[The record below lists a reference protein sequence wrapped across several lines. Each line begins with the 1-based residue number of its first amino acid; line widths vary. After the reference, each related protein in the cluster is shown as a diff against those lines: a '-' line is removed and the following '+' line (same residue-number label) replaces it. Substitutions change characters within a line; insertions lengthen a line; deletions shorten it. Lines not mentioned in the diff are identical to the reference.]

1 MPATF
6 MRAWRARARDDTA
19 INRVS
24 LDSRQVQE
32 AVRRLSASHRQVLI
46 EMYYRRRSGA
56 ELASELGIP
65 EGTVR
70 TRLFYALRSLRLQL
84 EEMGWNG

>member
-1 MPATF
+1 
-6 MRAWRARARDDTA
+6 MRAWRARACDDTS
-19 INRVS
+19 IDRVS

-32 AVRRLSASHRQVLI
+32 AVRRLSAGHRQVLI

-70 TRLFYALRSLRLQL
+70 TRLFYALRSLRLHL

>member
-1 MPATF
+1 
-6 MRAWRARARDDTA
+6 
-19 INRVS
+19 
-24 LDSRQVQE
+24 
-32 AVRRLSASHRQVLI
+32 
-46 EMYYRRRSGA
+46 MYYRRRSGA

-70 TRLFYALRSLRLQL
+70 TRLFYALRSLRLHL